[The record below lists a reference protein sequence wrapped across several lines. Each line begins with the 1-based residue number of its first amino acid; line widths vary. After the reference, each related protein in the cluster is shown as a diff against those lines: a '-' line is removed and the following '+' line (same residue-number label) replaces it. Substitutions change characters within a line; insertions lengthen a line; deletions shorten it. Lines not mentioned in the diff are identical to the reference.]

1 MKMIKIIDGKRYNTD
16 TAEEILAWT
25 NGKFGN
31 FEYREKTLYRTKKGN
46 WFIYHYGG
54 PMTDMA
60 ISAEFNSW
68 SGSEDI
74 EAISEKE
81 VLKFLEE
88 YNGYEALEK
97 FFPNEISKA

>member
-1 MKMIKIIDGKRYNTD
+1 MIKIIDGKRYNTE
-16 TAEEILAWT
+16 TAEMISEWT
-25 NGKFGN
+25 NGKYGN

-60 ISAEFNSW
+60 VSVAMNSW

-74 EAISEKE
+74 ELVNEYE
-81 VLKFLEE
+81 VRDFLEK
-88 YNGYEALEK
+88 YNDYKAIEK
-97 FFPNEISKA
+97 YFPNEIQDA